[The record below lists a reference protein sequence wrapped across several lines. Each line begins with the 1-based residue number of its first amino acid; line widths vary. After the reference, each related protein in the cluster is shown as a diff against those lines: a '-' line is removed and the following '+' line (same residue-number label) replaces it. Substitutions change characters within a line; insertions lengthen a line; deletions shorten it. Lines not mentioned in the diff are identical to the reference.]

1 MENLEFDLEEAF
13 QEILARRQT
22 QGSLSKDEF
31 IDLVEE
37 VLEEKREEGLLDD
50 DFQYKQAQETLA
62 SRWEEVAEEKGVLY
76 DEDPDERDSG
86 SGA

>member
-22 QGSLSKDEF
+22 QGALSKDEF
-31 IDLVEE
+31 LDLIEE

-62 SRWEEVAEEKGVLY
+62 TRWEEVAEEKGVLF
-76 DEDPDERDSG
+76 DEDPDERDG